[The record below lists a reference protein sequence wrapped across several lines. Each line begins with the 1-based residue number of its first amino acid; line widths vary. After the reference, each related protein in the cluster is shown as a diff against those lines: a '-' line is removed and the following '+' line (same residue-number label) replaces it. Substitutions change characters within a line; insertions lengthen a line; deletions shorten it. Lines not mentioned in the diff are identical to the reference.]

1 MIKRYSSRRE
11 SISDSLLNKKLE
23 KAKSY
28 DRIAGYFSSSI
39 FEIAGEALDN
49 IEGKIRIVCNSD
61 LLPEDVET
69 AKKAQRAI
77 RKEWCQN
84 EPEKMD
90 NKSLRFRKLYKYLV
104 SDKLEIRVLPNKKFG
119 LVHGKAGII
128 TLKNGEQTSFLGSVN
143 ESKSGWNINYELV
156 WEDDSKEAVEWVQ
169 EEFNA
174 LWNSPAAIPLPD
186 FIIKDIKRIANREII
201 DEVDDF
207 NEEDNIPAAV
217 NVESPIY
224 RKNLGLWEHQKF
236 FIEKVFEDHKKFGGA
251 RYVLA
256 DPVGL
261 GKTLQLAVS
270 AQLMALYGDK
280 PVLIIVPKTLMKQ
293 WQDELN
299 GMLNLPSAIWD
310 GINWIDENGIK
321 YPNNGRQDI
330 IKCPRK
336 IGIISQGLVTAKS
349 ESVGYLMAKNYECII
364 VDEAHHARRKS
375 IDQNNKFH
383 SFQGTNL
390 YDYLLKIAPKTKS
403 LLLATATPIQL
414 HPVELWDLLNILSHG
429 SDRILGT
436 KSSLWRKKGFIG
448 KGLELI
454 KKSGGDLSPTEKWR
468 WIKNPFPPSEEG
480 SYYSFLRTSVGVND
494 EKVVFPKQYNE
505 LENHDR
511 TLAGFLMNDYFELH
525 NPYIRHVVRRER
537 EYLENK
543 LNPKTGEPYLDKIE
557 VEIIDEPPLKLT
569 GYMKDAYDYAEKFCQ
584 LISNRVKG
592 GGFLKTLLL
601 KRIGS
606 SIEAGKKT
614 GLKLKNNW
622 GENLDEISEEED
634 NISDSNIKDLTLQ
647 EQEMLNKYV
656 NALLSNKAED
666 PKFNKL
672 INLLKRDKWIDEGV
686 IIFSQYYDTVE
697 WIARKLS
704 EIFTDQKIGI
714 YAGSGKAGYF
724 INENFYKKTKDDI
737 KEMVMDY
744 NLKILL
750 GTDAASEGLNLQA
763 LRRLVNIDLPWNPT
777 RLEQRKG
784 RIQRGGQRFD
794 KIYLYNMKY
803 KNSVEDR
810 VHELL
815 SERLKNI
822 TAIFGQLPDVLE
834 DAWINV
840 ALDQKEEAK
849 KIIDKVPEKHPFEI
863 KYNEDVEA
871 SDWENCTKILSEESK
886 LKELRSPW

>member
-11 SISDSLLNKKLE
+11 SISDSLLNKKLN

-77 RKEWCQN
+77 RKEWCHN

-186 FIIKDIKRIANREII
+186 FIIKDIKRIANREVIN
-201 DEVDDF
+201 EVENF

-236 FIEKVFEDHKKFGGA
+236 FIEKVFEEHKKFGGA

-280 PVLIIVPKTLMKQ
+280 PVLIIVPNKLMKQ
-293 WQDELN
+293 WQNELN
-299 GMLNLPSAIWD
+299 DMLNLPSAFWD
-310 GINWIDENGIK
+310 GTNWIDENGIN
-321 YPNNGRQDI
+321 YPNNGRKDI

-375 IDQNNKFH
+375 IDQNNNFH

-494 EKVVFPKQYNE
+494 KKVVFPKQYNE

-724 INENFYKKTKDDI
+724 INENFHKKTKDDI

-886 LKELRSPW
+886 LKKLRSSW